1 MPPKPPFTSL
11 LVRHRLPPL
20 NHESSAAS
28 APSSSSNKLAQ
39 ILNAGAPATKHSPL
53 MIKPISA
60 AQKKFITKPF
70 TPLSTSSSTSSSN
83 KLVVASKPPAKR
95 RDIHAPDFSYKVNY
109 PIQPSPG
116 ADIVPPDQRALV
128 PTNIDM
134 KKYATSVDSRNFL
147 TVYEYQLNNQWIIW
161 DYHTGYVHLTGIWKA
176 IGHNKA
182 DIVKLIEN
190 SPHLEPVIKRVRGGF
205 LKIQGTWVPF
215 EIAKALAARTCYY
228 IRYALVP
235 VFGPDFPEAC
245 LKPDEPGFGQLQL
258 RFVPST
264 GKRRRRKRKEL
275 ENGTPIM
282 AGTSTGFG
290 ATNHYEEDG
299 DELMSPRKR
308 TKSESGP
315 KPVFPGSSSSRS
327 NSNSSESG
335 GSRADSL
342 LLSDVVRSMVSPTM
356 VHDTPTNLFYASP
369 QAVPLTQFPGSSRS
383 HQNSI
388 VSSASEEDEDEM
400 NPLMSTSPFQADTQ
414 RELYQV
420 LQATRSLQQMSMLNS
435 SSQFHS
441 LNNSATNGNSSIT
454 ASYPKGFEFAG
465 KLWKWDGHEKL
476 NVVGNVERKVLLPR
490 LGSVPNFRA
499 PPPSVGTANGSSF
512 SKMDIKRLLC

>member
-1 MPPKPPFTSL
+1 
-11 LVRHRLPPL
+11 
-20 NHESSAAS
+20 
-28 APSSSSNKLAQ
+28 
-39 ILNAGAPATKHSPL
+39 
-53 MIKPISA
+53 MIKPIST

-70 TPLSTSSSTSSSN
+70 TPLSTSTSASSSN
-83 KLVVASKPPAKR
+83 KLVVATSSKPPKR
-95 RDIHAPDFSYKVNY
+95 RDIHAPDFSYKVNF
-109 PIQPSPG
+109 PIQPSPS
-116 ADIVPPDQRALV
+116 ANIVPSDQRALV

-235 VFGPDFPEAC
+235 VFGADFPDSC

-275 ENGTPIM
+275 ESSSSLQSGAT
-282 AGTSTGFG
+282 TSGFG
-290 ATNHYEEDG
+290 SSHAYEDDG

-315 KPVFPGSSSSRS
+315 KPVFPNICDGDKSRS
-327 NSNSSESG
+327 NSV
-335 GSRADSL
+335 
-342 LLSDVVRSMVSPTM
+342 LLSDVVKSMVSPTM

-388 VSSASEEDEDEM
+388 ISSASEEDEDEM
-400 NPLMSTSPFQADTQ
+400 NPLMSTSPFEGETQ

-420 LQATRSLQQMSMLNS
+420 LQATRSLQQMSMLNRG
-435 SSQFHS
+435 SQS
-441 LNNSATNGNSSIT
+441 QTNNSQTNNILPSF
-454 ASYPKGFEFAG
+454 PKGFEFAG

-476 NVVGNVERKVLLPR
+476 NLLGNVERKVLLPR
-490 LGSVPNFRA
+490 LGSVPNGFRV
-499 PPPSVGTANGSSF
+499 PPPASAANASSF
-512 SKMDIKRLLC
+512 HKMDIKGLLC

>member
-83 KLVVASKPPAKR
+83 KLVVAASSKPPPKR

-116 ADIVPPDQRALV
+116 ADIVPPDQSALV

-235 VFGPDFPEAC
+235 VFGADFPDTC

-275 ENGTPIM
+275 ESSTPIT
-282 AGTSTGFG
+282 AGVSTGFG

-315 KPVFPGSSSSRS
+315 KPVFPAGSRSSSG
-327 NSNSSESG
+327 ES
-335 GSRADSL
+335 SRADSL

-356 VHDTPTNLFYASP
+356 VHDTPTNLFYTSP

-388 VSSASEEDEDEM
+388 VSSASEEEEDEM

-435 SSQFHS
+435 SSQSHS
-441 LNNSATNGNSSIT
+441 MSAISADRSSIT

-490 LGSVPNFRA
+490 LGSVPNAFRV
-499 PPPSVGTANGSSF
+499 PPPSAGHASGNSF